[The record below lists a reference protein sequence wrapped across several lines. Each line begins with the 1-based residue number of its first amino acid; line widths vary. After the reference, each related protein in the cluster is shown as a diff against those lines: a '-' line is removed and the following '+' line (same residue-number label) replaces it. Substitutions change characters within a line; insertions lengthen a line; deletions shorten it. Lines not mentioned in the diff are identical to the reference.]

1 MGKVFMR
8 VFILQMI
15 IVPRQA
21 RAEHRQITPKN
32 ADDNDHQEGLR
43 QLTTVTGSAP
53 LLPLAAYGVWYAKT
67 VSLLPHLLC
76 RHK

>member
-1 MGKVFMR
+1 
-8 VFILQMI
+8 MI

-53 LLPLAAYGVWYAKT
+53 LLPLAAYGVWCAKT
-67 VSLLPHLLC
+67 VSLFPRLLC
-76 RHK
+76 RHE